1 MCRTRTCIFL
11 IVILADSY
19 QIVGFLSQI
28 SFTCIL
34 FPSVALCYMG
44 QAAYLRKFP
53 ENVGDTFYK
62 SIPSRWCLVLFT

>member
-1 MCRTRTCIFL
+1 MCWRNHAL
-11 IVILADSY
+11 
-19 QIVGFLSQI
+19 QI
-28 SFTCIL
+28 SFTSII

-62 SIPSRWCLVLFT
+62 SIPSTVHPNDQQWFKFSTLL